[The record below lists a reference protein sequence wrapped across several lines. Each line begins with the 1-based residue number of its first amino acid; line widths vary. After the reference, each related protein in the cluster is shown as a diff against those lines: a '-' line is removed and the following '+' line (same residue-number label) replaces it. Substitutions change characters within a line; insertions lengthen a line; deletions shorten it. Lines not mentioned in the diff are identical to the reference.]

1 MLGPP
6 TGAPPFLSATM
17 TAAVLV
23 TTVRAF
29 ATETPKISDPLF
41 RARNVIRVVSHRG
54 ESCAVL
60 LHPDL

>member
-1 MLGPP
+1 
-6 TGAPPFLSATM
+6 M

-29 ATETPKISDPLF
+29 ATETPKISDPSF